1 MNSNTIKADM
11 AKEVVIV
18 NKNSPYE
25 TNKTLTQNG
34 ESQLPDALE
43 AETHRYFIAIK

>member
-1 MNSNTIKADM
+1 MTKKNLEISISPFIAKQNQESNMNSNTIKADM

-25 TNKTLTQNG
+25 TNKTLT
-34 ESQLPDALE
+34 
-43 AETHRYFIAIK
+43 